1 MNRTE
6 KRLNHW
12 LIALHEAGHVVDPK
26 GKAGFPVGFQ
36 PRKPPTKPLANTI
49 TIARITEA
57 KFKAMETAYK
67 ALKTV
72 GAAQSK
78 LNEAYER
85 TFDGAVELL
94 FIQRNLGE
102 QVDMNAVSQQ
112 ESGSRGGKARAAK
125 VSNDIRDLDIEENL
139 DGADLQIE
147 EEASIA
153 KMAQENDV
161 MRWKLDN
168 ARLIFNGWVYAFEYI
183 NNCHKKLDL
192 PRQAALLRIIRAGG
206 AGKRKRQRATGKSK
220 AAMMKKADQKQAT
233 MTNSHEGVSHLK
245 LANLYI
251 AEVIQHWELSEG
263 DEQMEIRV
271 ELKRTQELI
280 EELVAKMG
288 FGKE

>member
-1 MNRTE
+1 M
-6 KRLNHW
+6 
-12 LIALHEAGHVVDPK
+12 
-26 GKAGFPVGFQ
+26 GKTGFPVSFH

-67 ALKTV
+67 TLKTV

-85 TFDGAVELL
+85 TFDGAVEVL
-94 FIQRNLGE
+94 FIQRRLGE
-102 QVDMNAVSQQ
+102 RVNENAVPQK

-125 VSNDIRDLDIEENL
+125 GIKVSDAIRDLGREENP
-139 DGADLQIE
+139 DSKDLKVE
-147 EEASIA
+147 RKMSIDRMA
-153 KMAQENDV
+153 KENDIK
-161 MRWKLDN
+161 RWKLDD
-168 ARLIFNGWVYAFEYI
+168 ARLIYNGWVYAFEYI

-206 AGKRKRQRATGKSK
+206 AGKRKRQRAETSK
-220 AAMMKKADQKQAT
+220 AAAMKKANLKQAT
-233 MTNSHEGVSHLK
+233 ETNSHEGVAHLK
-245 LANLYI
+245 LANRYI
-251 AEVIQHWELSEG
+251 AEVIQHWELSKY
-263 DEQMEIRV
+263 DEQKEISV

-288 FGKE
+288 FGG